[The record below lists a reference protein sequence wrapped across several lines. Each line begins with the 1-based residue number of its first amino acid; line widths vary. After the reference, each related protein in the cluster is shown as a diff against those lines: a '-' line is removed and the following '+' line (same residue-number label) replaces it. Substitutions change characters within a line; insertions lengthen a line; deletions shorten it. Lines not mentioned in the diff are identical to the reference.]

1 MAETCDS
8 KTRSPLGWFLLESL
22 KMLGVYAG
30 ENKSQQPE
38 QEDSTL
44 KSEMGTEGQI

>member
-1 MAETCDS
+1 MAETYGS
-8 KTRSPLGWFLLESL
+8 KTRSPLGQFLPESL
-22 KMLGVYAG
+22 KMLGMNAG
-30 ENKSQQPE
+30 ENTNQQPE

>member
-1 MAETCDS
+1 MAETYGS
-8 KTRSPLGWFLLESL
+8 KTRSPLGWFLPESL
-22 KMLGVYAG
+22 KMLRVNAG

-44 KSEMGTEGQI
+44 KSETGTEGQI